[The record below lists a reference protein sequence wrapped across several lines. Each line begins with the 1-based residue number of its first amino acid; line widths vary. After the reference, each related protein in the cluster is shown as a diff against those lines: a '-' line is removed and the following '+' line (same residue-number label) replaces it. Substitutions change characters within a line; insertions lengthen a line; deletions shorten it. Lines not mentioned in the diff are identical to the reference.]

1 MDKKILIVDDNP
13 DILVS
18 LRMVFEQHKF
28 EVLTVDSGHDC
39 IEELERGFKGIVL
52 MDLIMSFMDGWDTI
66 REIIKRGLNKD
77 VVISIITAN
86 GSPDPE
92 KMRGL
97 ETYIHDYI
105 PKPFNLHHLLSNIT
119 QITQPPERSM

>member
-1 MDKKILIVDDNP
+1 MDKKIMIVDDNP
-13 DILVS
+13 DILVFM
-18 LRMVFEQHKF
+18 RTVFEQYNF

-39 IEELERGFKGIVL
+39 IQELEHGFKGIIL
-52 MDLIMSFMDGWDTI
+52 MDLIMPFMDGWDTI

-86 GSPDPE
+86 GSPDPD
-92 KMRGL
+92 KMKGL

-105 PKPFNLHHLLSNIT
+105 SKPLNLHELLSNVAQMYT
-119 QITQPPERSM
+119 PNKKQT